1 MHACKMDMLGLS
13 ECRRTSTE
21 RLNLSIGHYSR
32 RDDYMHPSG
41 VAFMM

>member
-13 ECRRTSTE
+13 EGRRTCTE
-21 RLNLSIGHYSR
+21 NLNLSIGYYSR
-32 RDDYMHPSG
+32 RDVYMHPSG